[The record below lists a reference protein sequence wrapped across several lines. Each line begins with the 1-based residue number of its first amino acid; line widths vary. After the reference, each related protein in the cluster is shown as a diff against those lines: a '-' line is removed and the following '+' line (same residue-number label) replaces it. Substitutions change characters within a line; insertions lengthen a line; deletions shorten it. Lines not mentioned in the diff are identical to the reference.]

1 MCTTLQEVS
10 ITAHISTDTF
20 PIDPI
25 LQQVLR
31 VVSADNALY
40 RNSKFTG
47 SESVERVG
55 EVLLC

>member
-10 ITAHISTDTF
+10 ITAHISIDTF

-31 VVSADNALY
+31 VVCADNALY
-40 RNSKFTG
+40 RNSKYTG
-47 SESVERVG
+47 SERVERV
-55 EVLLC
+55 E